1 VTTVVHPTAI
11 IDPSARLGHAVEIG
25 PWVMVGPQVTVGDR
39 CRLGPRARLV
49 RNVLLAE
56 DVSVGDGSILGGDPQ
71 DLKYRGEETWVEVGA
86 GTIIREYSTINRATS
101 QSYRTVVGAR
111 CFIMT
116 YVHLAHDCHIGD
128 DVTIANGTQCAG
140 HVTIH
145 DRAVLSGLNA
155 VHQFVTIGT
164 YAFVG
169 GGSRVNQ
176 DIPPYVKAVGNP
188 MELYGLNS
196 IGLQRA
202 GFSGDFEPPT
212 RSGESSGR
220 PLRYGQRSWRSRPSW
235 GGWET
240 PPGGV
245 SPCRGWPTTTCSTPT
260 GVERCRTS
268 RSSTWVRPTSTAS
281 RGTTPGC

>member
-1 VTTVVHPTAI
+1 VSTAI
-11 IDPSARLGHAVEIG
+11 HPSAVIDASAKLGTGVSIG
-25 PWVMVGPQVTVGDR
+25 PFAIVGPQVTLGDR
-39 CRLGPRARLV
+39 CRIGPRATLT
-49 RNVLLAE
+49 RNVRLAE
-56 DVSVGDGSILGGDPQ
+56 DVIVGDGSILGGDPQ
-71 DLKYRGEETWVEVGA
+71 DLKYDGEETWVEVGQ

-101 QSYRTVVGAR
+101 ATYKTTVGAR

-116 YVHLAHDCHIGD
+116 YVHLAHDCHVGD
-128 DVTIANGTQCAG
+128 DVVIANATQCAG

-145 DRAVLSGLNA
+145 DRAILSGLNA

-202 GFSGDFEPPT
+202 GFSGETVAALKRAYRLFFNSDLNLSQALERARTELPSLPEVERFLAFV
-212 RSGESSGR
+212 ESSER
-220 PLRYGQRSWRSRPSW
+220 
-235 GGWET
+235 
-240 PPGGV
+240 GV
-245 SPCRGWPTTTCSTPT
+245 P
-260 GVERCRTS
+260 
-268 RSSTWVRPTSTAS
+268 A
-281 RGTTPGC
+281 